1 MQESNKIRRLF
12 IMLKTAHY
20 VTLLTSFIIPYE
32 FIKLRRSTVV
42 LFALTNREINIYSVI
57 FAQALLLWTG
67 LFLLC
72 QQSKATS
79 RTLRRFRST
88 SQFLFL
94 TFFFFHTIPWDLA
107 KHAQPQTQTQ
117 SAHTCRWLKANH
129 LPVAVNN
136 RLMFLIMNET
146 WNQNWQVATETWPFV
161 WKMKNAVGNA

>member
-32 FIKLRRSTVV
+32 FIKLGRSTVV

-79 RTLRRFRST
+79 TTLRRFRST

-94 TFFFFHTIPWDLA
+94 TFFLFFSTQYHEIWPNTHDHKHKPSLPIPA
-107 KHAQPQTQTQ
+107 
-117 SAHTCRWLKANH
+117 
-129 LPVAVNN
+129 
-136 RLMFLIMNET
+136 
-146 WNQNWQVATETWPFV
+146 
-161 WKMKNAVGNA
+161 GG